1 MVLRHTSPQTGI
13 IGFYA
18 GHPTTRE
25 AVPRRPGILIV
36 ATQSRQRSATP
47 CRKTSHGGGNRR
59 KWMTEETPCRL
70 FGKHPM

>member
-25 AVPRRPGILIV
+25 AVPRRPGILIQLPLKAV
-36 ATQSRQRSATP
+36 KDP
-47 CRKTSHGGGNRR
+47 LRR
-59 KWMTEETPCRL
+59 VEKLPTAAGTGEN
-70 FGKHPM
+70 G